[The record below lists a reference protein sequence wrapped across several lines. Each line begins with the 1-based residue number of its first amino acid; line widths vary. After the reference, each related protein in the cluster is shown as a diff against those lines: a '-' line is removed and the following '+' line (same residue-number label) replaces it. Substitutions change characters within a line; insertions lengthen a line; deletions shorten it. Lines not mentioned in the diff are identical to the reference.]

1 MAEDQFE
8 KSEPPTQRRRQEA
21 RDDGNVAKSMD
32 LTAACMLLAAV
43 LLLNFLGLRL
53 IEGMMTPL
61 RLVLSGAMSGN
72 PTRPDDLENLA
83 LFAVEVVSSTLVPLV
98 LSIMVVGLAATIGQ
112 VGFLVTLKPVTPRLD
127 KLSPMRGLQN
137 LFNARAGMRLLMS
150 LLKVALI
157 AVVAM
162 WAIYLDFG
170 AIARLSELEAVQAF
184 AMAAHLVY
192 KLALKLAL
200 LLLLLGILDFAF
212 QKWQHE
218 RDLRMSKQEVKEEM
232 KRMEGDP
239 LVKQRRSRV
248 AKQLAEQRTA
258 QTVPQADVIVTN
270 PTHFAVA
277 LRYESATMHAPKVI
291 AKGADY
297 LAMRMRQIAAVHR
310 IPIVERKPLAQA
322 LYHGVEVGQ
331 EIPPEHYAAVAEIL
345 AYVYRISGTQA
356 QSA

>member
-8 KSEPPTQRRRQEA
+8 KTEPPTERRRQQA
-21 RDDGNVAKSMD
+21 REEGNVAKSTD

-43 LLLNFLGLRL
+43 LLLNFLGERL
-53 IEGMMTPL
+53 FEGLAIPL
-61 RLVLSGAMSGN
+61 RLLLGGELDGN
-72 PTRPDDLENLA
+72 PTRPEDLTNLLA
-83 LFAVEVVSSTLVPLV
+83 FSADLLVTTLMPLV
-98 LSIMVVGLAATIGQ
+98 LSIVIVGLAAMIGQ
-112 VGFLVTLKPVTPRLD
+112 IGFLVSLKPVTPSLS
-127 KLSPMRGLQN
+127 KLSPIRGLRN
-137 LFNARAGMRLLMS
+137 IFNARGAVRLAMS
-150 LLKVALI
+150 LGKVALI
-157 AVVAM
+157 SAVTT
-162 WAIYLDFG
+162 WIIYLDFG
-170 AIARLSELEAVQAF
+170 AIQRLGELEPAPAF
-184 AMAAHLVY
+184 AVAAGLVY
-192 KLALKLAL
+192 DLALKLAL
-200 LLLLLGILDFAF
+200 LLLLLGLLDYFF

-239 LVKQRRSRV
+239 MIKQRRSRV
-248 AKQLAEQRTA
+248 AKQLAEQRNA
-258 QTVPQADVIVTN
+258 QSVPQADVVVTN

-297 LAMRMRQIAAVHR
+297 LAGRMRQIAAVHQ
-310 IPIVERKPLAQA
+310 IPIIERKPLAQA

-356 QSA
+356 QPA